1 MSPTPPGTS
10 SSGRSPEEQFR
21 VVRKRNRIPL
31 SCYPCRTRKLKC
43 DRSHPCSNCVK
54 REGEDVS
61 TCSYATPSARKKT
74 STASASTPDD
84 MQNRIDRLEGLVL
97 SLMHNGSNVEVTTSG
112 AAPGASS
119 SSSRANTTPGE
130 TDPSTSALT
139 KQQTETSMD
148 DAEDDDSDIDDG
160 LATSLGVLKVDN
172 DKGKSMYIGQAH
184 WHLILADISEVKTY
198 FNNHKKE
205 LEKGYE
211 TVRNSKPAS
220 ASDGPTLLFGQSRA
234 SPEQIRAGLPSKT
247 SILTLCGRYFNSL
260 DNTLTVVHVPAFQQ
274 QLRSHFQNPNETPL
288 MWLGC
293 LYAVLSLALHSY
305 SKAGDEPPEW
315 KGRALDM
322 AAEYRSRTVQCL
334 LEVDYTKPVEHTLET
349 MLLYLNGEYSARF
362 DADMALWLIG
372 SLTTRVAFRLG
383 YHRDPKWFPSLTPFQ
398 AEMRRR
404 VWATVRMSDIFM
416 SQHLALPAM
425 IHDQDCDT
433 ELPSNVF
440 DEDFGPETEIMPPPR
455 PSTEPTP
462 IAYAL
467 AKCRLG
473 LELGN
478 IIQVTGRVGRQVH
491 YEEILRFD
499 ARLQEIME
507 GLPPHLKM
515 TPLEGS
521 QDPVSLLMAR
531 FSIDIL
537 YQKILCVLHRKY
549 LTRART
555 NPRYAHSRRTA
566 IEASLVT
573 LQHLATLH
581 RETQPNGRLR
591 SVKWYI
597 SSTAT
602 KDFLLPAMMVV
613 MDLHVDKRETG
624 KRRESD
630 GDFFWTPEQRM
641 NMIGNLE
648 LTRDVWKGLAD
659 TSMEA
664 FKASKVLEIM
674 LEKIR
679 SPEPSE
685 PIPEGTDPFAEA
697 DTSQDMHPE
706 HSAAVTLGMLSGGM
720 TPNTAAVLASMQQ
733 ADSQTT
739 FGDVDFGMSGG
750 TGMTPNFPQDI
761 DMNVPQS
768 PFSMFGNLEA
778 GGDLMANFD
787 WNAFESYTQSAN
799 WGAENGFGFLAPQQP
814 DQAPSS
820 QAQQPNNGNKGYTYP
835 NPNASGL

>member
-1 MSPTPPGTS
+1 
-10 SSGRSPEEQFR
+10 
-21 VVRKRNRIPL
+21 
-31 SCYPCRTRKLKC
+31 
-43 DRSHPCSNCVK
+43 
-54 REGEDVS
+54 
-61 TCSYATPSARKKT
+61 
-74 STASASTPDD
+74 
-84 MQNRIDRLEGLVL
+84 
-97 SLMHNGSNVEVTTSG
+97 
-112 AAPGASS
+112 
-119 SSSRANTTPGE
+119 
-130 TDPSTSALT
+130 
-139 KQQTETSMD
+139 
-148 DAEDDDSDIDDG
+148 
-160 LATSLGVLKVDN
+160 
-172 DKGKSMYIGQAH
+172 
-184 WHLILADISEVKTY
+184 
-198 FNNHKKE
+198 
-205 LEKGYE
+205 
-211 TVRNSKPAS
+211 
-220 ASDGPTLLFGQSRA
+220 
-234 SPEQIRAGLPSKT
+234 
-247 SILTLCGRYFNSL
+247 
-260 DNTLTVVHVPAFQQ
+260 
-274 QLRSHFQNPNETPL
+274 
-288 MWLGC
+288 
-293 LYAVLSLALHSY
+293 
-305 SKAGDEPPEW
+305 
-315 KGRALDM
+315 
-322 AAEYRSRTVQCL
+322 
-334 LEVDYTKPVEHTLET
+334 

-537 YQKILCVLHRKY
+537 YQKIL
-549 LTRART
+549 
-555 NPRYAHSRRTA
+555 RTA

-820 QAQQPNNGNKGYTYP
+820 QAQQPNNGNKGYIYP

>member
-1 MSPTPPGTS
+1 
-10 SSGRSPEEQFR
+10 
-21 VVRKRNRIPL
+21 
-31 SCYPCRTRKLKC
+31 
-43 DRSHPCSNCVK
+43 
-54 REGEDVS
+54 
-61 TCSYATPSARKKT
+61 
-74 STASASTPDD
+74 
-84 MQNRIDRLEGLVL
+84 
-97 SLMHNGSNVEVTTSG
+97 
-112 AAPGASS
+112 
-119 SSSRANTTPGE
+119 
-130 TDPSTSALT
+130 
-139 KQQTETSMD
+139 MD

-160 LATSLGVLKVDN
+160 LATSLGVLKVDS
-172 DKGKSMYIGQAH
+172 DKGKSMYIGQEH

-211 TVRNSKPAS
+211 T
-220 ASDGPTLLFGQSRA
+220 
-234 SPEQIRAGLPSKT
+234 
-247 SILTLCGRYFNSL
+247 
-260 DNTLTVVHVPAFQQ
+260 
-274 QLRSHFQNPNETPL
+274 
-288 MWLGC
+288 
-293 LYAVLSLALHSY
+293 
-305 SKAGDEPPEW
+305 
-315 KGRALDM
+315 
-322 AAEYRSRTVQCL
+322 
-334 LEVDYTKPVEHTLET
+334 
-349 MLLYLNGEYSARF
+349 
-362 DADMALWLIG
+362 
-372 SLTTRVAFRLG
+372 
-383 YHRDPKWFPSLTPFQ
+383 
-398 AEMRRR
+398 EMRRR

-416 SQHLALPAM
+416 SQHVALPAM

-440 DEDFGPETEIMPPPR
+440 DEDFGPETEVMPPPR
-455 PSTEPTP
+455 PPTEPTP

-467 AKCRLG
+467 AKGRLG

-499 ARLQEIME
+499 ARLQGIME
-507 GLPPHLKM
+507 ELPPHLKM

-537 YQKILCVLHRKY
+537 YQKIL
-549 LTRART
+549 
-555 NPRYAHSRRTA
+555 RTA

-659 TSMEA
+659 TSIEA

-685 PIPEGTDPFAEA
+685 PIPESTGPFAEA

-799 WGAENGFGFLAPQQP
+799 WGTENGFGFLAPQPP
-814 DQAPSS
+814 DQAPNS

>member
-1 MSPTPPGTS
+1 
-10 SSGRSPEEQFR
+10 
-21 VVRKRNRIPL
+21 
-31 SCYPCRTRKLKC
+31 
-43 DRSHPCSNCVK
+43 
-54 REGEDVS
+54 
-61 TCSYATPSARKKT
+61 
-74 STASASTPDD
+74 
-84 MQNRIDRLEGLVL
+84 
-97 SLMHNGSNVEVTTSG
+97 
-112 AAPGASS
+112 
-119 SSSRANTTPGE
+119 
-130 TDPSTSALT
+130 
-139 KQQTETSMD
+139 MD

-160 LATSLGVLKVDN
+160 LATSLGVLKVDS
-172 DKGKSMYIGQAH
+172 DKGKSMYIGQEH

-211 TVRNSKPAS
+211 T
-220 ASDGPTLLFGQSRA
+220 
-234 SPEQIRAGLPSKT
+234 
-247 SILTLCGRYFNSL
+247 
-260 DNTLTVVHVPAFQQ
+260 
-274 QLRSHFQNPNETPL
+274 
-288 MWLGC
+288 
-293 LYAVLSLALHSY
+293 
-305 SKAGDEPPEW
+305 
-315 KGRALDM
+315 
-322 AAEYRSRTVQCL
+322 
-334 LEVDYTKPVEHTLET
+334 
-349 MLLYLNGEYSARF
+349 
-362 DADMALWLIG
+362 
-372 SLTTRVAFRLG
+372 
-383 YHRDPKWFPSLTPFQ
+383 
-398 AEMRRR
+398 EMRRR

-416 SQHLALPAM
+416 SQHVALPAM

-440 DEDFGPETEIMPPPR
+440 DEDFGPETEVMPPPR
-455 PSTEPTP
+455 PPTEPTP

-467 AKCRLG
+467 AKGRLG

-499 ARLQEIME
+499 ARLQGIME
-507 GLPPHLKM
+507 ELPPHLKM

-555 NPRYAHSRRTA
+555 NSRYAHSRRTA

-659 TSMEA
+659 TSIEA

-685 PIPEGTDPFAEA
+685 PIPESTGPFAEA

-799 WGAENGFGFLAPQQP
+799 WGTENGFGFLAPQPP
-814 DQAPSS
+814 DQAPNS